1 MAYLFPSEEWLK
13 EYQNQINSNSD
24 YKKAASEW
32 TAGAVSLVVLQ
43 NPSIGLNQDYCIW
56 LDLHQGV
63 CRSAKTVN
71 KEEAEKAPF
80 VITGDYSRWKQ
91 VVKKQLDPIQGMMQG
106 KLKLKGN
113 LPTIVRFVKAAQEL
127 VNSATKVETRFL
139 DE

>member
-13 EYQNQINSNSD
+13 EYENQINSSVE
-24 YKKAASEW
+24 YKKAAAEW

-43 NPSIGLNQDYCIW
+43 NPSIGLDQNYCIW
-56 LDLHQGV
+56 LDLHQGL
-63 CRSAKTVN
+63 CRSARKVT
-71 KEEAEKAPF
+71 KEDAEKAPF
-80 VITGDYSRWKQ
+80 VITGEYSRWKQ
-91 VVKKQLDPIQGMMQG
+91 VLKKQLDPIQGMMQG

-127 VNSATKVETRFL
+127 VNCATKIDTKFL

>member
-1 MAYLFPSEEWLK
+1 MSYLFPSEEWLK
-13 EYQNQINSNSD
+13 EYQNKINSSPE
-24 YKKAASEW
+24 YKKAAAEW
-32 TAGAVSLVVLQ
+32 TAGPVALVVLQ
-43 NPSIGLNQDYCIW
+43 NPSIGLHQDYCIW

-63 CRSAKTVN
+63 CRSARVVT

-80 VITGDYSRWKQ
+80 VITGDYARWKQ
-91 VVKKQLDPIQGMMQG
+91 VVKKELDPIQGMMQG

-127 VNSATKVETRFL
+127 VNSATKVETKFL

>member
-13 EYQNQINSNSD
+13 EYQNQINSNPE
-24 YKKAASEW
+24 YKKAAAEW
-32 TAGAVSLVVLQ
+32 TAGAVALVVLQ
-43 NPSIGLNQDYCIW
+43 NPSIGLNEDYCIW

-63 CRSAKTVN
+63 CRSAKRVS
-71 KEEAEKAPF
+71 KEEADKAPF

-127 VNSATKVETRFL
+127 VNSATKVETKFL